1 MDDGDF
7 WIRFILVCDRQPEMG
22 QVSFLQFRTFCDLM
36 EYSLPGS
43 SVHGILQV
51 RILEWGAM
59 PSSRRSSQLA
69 SLMSPA
75 MAGGFLTS
83 SATWNVMCFNIWFPK
98 REKRKMK
105 SEQKALAF

>member
-1 MDDGDF
+1 MDCTLTGF
-7 WIRFILVCDRQPEMG
+7 
-22 QVSFLQFRTFCDLM
+22 
-36 EYSLPGS
+36 

-51 RILEWGAM
+51 RILDWGAM
-59 PSSRRSSQLA
+59 PSYRRSSQLA

-83 SATWNVMCFNIWFPK
+83 SATWNFMCFNVWFPE